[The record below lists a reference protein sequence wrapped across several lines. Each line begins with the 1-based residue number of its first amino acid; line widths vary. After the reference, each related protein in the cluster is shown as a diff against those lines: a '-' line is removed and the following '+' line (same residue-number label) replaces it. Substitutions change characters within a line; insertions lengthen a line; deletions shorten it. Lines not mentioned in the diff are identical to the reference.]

1 VVAVARDDTRLY
13 LGASVV
19 VFLGKT
25 EAETLE
31 ALARREAVSLM
42 KDINARKVRVASDC
56 KNVVANLEKGTMGA
70 YTHCTGDTGLGR
82 RVRGSCFRS

>member
-1 VVAVARDDTRLY
+1 VAAVARDDTGLH

-19 VFLGKT
+19 VFSGKT

-31 ALARREAVSLM
+31 ALACREAVSLA

-56 KNVVANLEKGTMGA
+56 KNVVANLE
-70 YTHCTGDTGLGR
+70 
-82 RVRGSCFRS
+82 